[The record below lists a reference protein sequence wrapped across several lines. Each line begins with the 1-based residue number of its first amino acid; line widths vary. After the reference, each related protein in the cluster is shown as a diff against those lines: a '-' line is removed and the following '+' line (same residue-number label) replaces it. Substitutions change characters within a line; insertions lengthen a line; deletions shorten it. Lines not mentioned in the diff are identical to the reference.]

1 MMKIYRVDM
10 LEYPSCILG
19 KYKIVR
25 KNETNTVRVFLILQ
39 NIFYEYDKTA
49 FALGSR

>member
-25 KNETNTVRVFLILQ
+25 KNTVRVFLILQ

>member
-25 KNETNTVRVFLILQ
+25 KNEKYGKSISNIAKHFL
-39 NIFYEYDKTA
+39 
-49 FALGSR
+49 